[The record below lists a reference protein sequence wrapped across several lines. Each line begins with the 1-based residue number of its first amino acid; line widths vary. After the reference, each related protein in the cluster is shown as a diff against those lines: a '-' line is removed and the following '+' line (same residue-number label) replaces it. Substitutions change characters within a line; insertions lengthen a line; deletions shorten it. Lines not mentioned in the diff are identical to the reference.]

1 MSRGL
6 GDVYKRQDRL
16 CFDQISTV
24 GSDCFPSFP
33 THTVQSWLTFYHRSQ
48 HSLQHTVLKLLPE
61 VMKSIRQQRKTVGTS
76 KTLLF
81 HDKASAYKA
90 KVTVT
95 FLKEQNIQVPAYA
108 PTVLTWLNVTLVVP
122 PHQRE
127 IGWMEVF
134 LQSGCCKSSRFR
146 APCIVSIRLSKCL

>member
-1 MSRGL
+1 MNVQVFARRLYRDETWLYFDSIPNKRSNQMWVAADRRISVVLRPGFLSR
-6 GDVYKRQDRL
+6 KRP
-16 CFDQISTV
+16 FSV
-24 GSDCFPSFP
+24 FFPA
-33 THTVQSWLTFYHRSQ
+33 HRVQSWLTFYHRSQ

-95 FLKEQNIQVPAYA
+95 FLKEQKHPGSG
-108 PTVLTWLNVTLVVP
+108 PSS
-122 PHQRE
+122 
-127 IGWMEVF
+127 
-134 LQSGCCKSSRFR
+134 LQS
-146 APCIVSIRLSKCL
+146 